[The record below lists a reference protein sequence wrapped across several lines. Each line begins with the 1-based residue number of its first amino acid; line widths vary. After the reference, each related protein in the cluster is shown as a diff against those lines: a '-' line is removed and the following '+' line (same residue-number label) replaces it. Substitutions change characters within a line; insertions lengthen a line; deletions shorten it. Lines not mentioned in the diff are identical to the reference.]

1 MDDSAEN
8 YMHLD
13 STSGQL
19 ISLEDQQKVVKTAAE
34 QLLNLLAGI
43 CVAPASVMSWL
54 PLESL
59 WAAGLLLAASLPC
72 EEERW
77 SNKPLHFPCPDARNR
92 PLPPFLPN
100 WANATVSHQQLKP

>member
-1 MDDSAEN
+1 MLYGYHQGREKKQSLPMDDSAEN

-59 WAAGLLLAASLPC
+59 
-72 EEERW
+72 
-77 SNKPLHFPCPDARNR
+77 
-92 PLPPFLPN
+92 
-100 WANATVSHQQLKP
+100 